1 MTSRLRTITRSLVSL
16 SLAALFLFLA
26 FRGTNFTDLWK
37 SLQEVNYLWIAL
49 VVPIGLLSHIVRAWR
64 WKYLLNHVKPDLS
77 VRNLFSAVMIGYMVN
92 NVLPRIGEL
101 VRPYVI
107 GKLEGVSKST
117 ALGTVVVER
126 IIDMMSF
133 LFLLFFVLFFFPQSL
148 TAVVGDVDSV
158 RPLFLIGSAVSF
170 VVFVLLFLKS
180 ESVFRFLKHL
190 TVIVPNR
197 FAYRMDSILESFL
210 SGFRVSSMGEKF
222 VPVGLLSLSM
232 WGLYTLALYVP
243 FQAFDPIAEA
253 GLGLSAAVILLT
265 LSTVAFILP
274 VPGAFGTY
282 HSFLKF
288 ALVTMYGIDEITALS
303 FSIVTHELGYI
314 MVMGVGIGYFLK
326 DHIKVSDVP
335 LGTSEGRTAST

>member
-37 SLQEVNYLWIAL
+37 SLQEVNYLWIAP
-49 VVPIGLLSHIVRAWR
+49 VIPIGLLSHVVRAWR
-64 WKYLLNHVKPDLS
+64 WKHLLNHVKPDIS

-133 LFLLFFVLFFFPQSL
+133 FFLLCFVLYFFPQSL
-148 TAVVGDVDSV
+148 KAVVSDVDSV

-180 ESVFRFLKHL
+180 ESLFRFLKHL
-190 TVIVPNR
+190 TVIVPHR
-197 FAYRMDSILESFL
+197 FAHRIESILESFL
-210 SGFRVSSMGEKF
+210 SGFRVASMREKF

-232 WGLYTLALYVP
+232 WGLYALALYVP
-243 FQAFDPIAEA
+243 FLAFDPIAEA

-314 MVMGVGIGYFLK
+314 MVMVVGIGYFLK

-335 LGTSEGRTAST
+335 FGTSEGRTAST